1 MISLQGEASSSG
13 STNSVLMVAKLTRFA
28 RIPTRSSPCSAGY
41 DLYSAHSLVIPAR
54 GRDLCFTD
62 IQIKVPD
69 GCYGRIAPRS
79 GLAQRFGIHVGAGVI
94 DADFRGNVAVVLFN
108 YGVNDLLIEPGNK
121 IAQLICEK
129 IECPVVMEVSDL
141 DITNRGLQGFGSTGL
156 V

>member
-1 MISLQGEASSSG
+1 MISLQEGASSSG
-13 STNSVLMVAKLTRFA
+13 NNVSVLQIAKLTRFA
-28 RIPTRSSPCSAGY
+28 RIPTRSSPGSAGY

-54 GRDLCFTD
+54 GRDVCFTD

-79 GLAQRFGIHVGAGVI
+79 GLAQQFGIHARAGVI

-108 YGVNDLLIEPGNK
+108 YGCNNLLIEAGDRV
-121 IAQLICEK
+121 AQLICEK
-129 IECPVVMEVSDL
+129 IACPVVMEVDDL
-141 DITNRGLQGFGSTGL
+141 DITNRGSKGFGSTGL